1 VHANIYDPRAAESG
15 AWSFPR
21 LLVTLLSLRKD
32 EEHRGSAA
40 TAISA
45 PRRDFLRLNHQPYQF
60 CRRRAV
66 GTPQVDSRPQSAS
79 SGTPPPGCLFLGRPS
94 CEARDRGPNPR
105 FLTSPFIARGI
116 LLLSTWHASVDVQS
130 LEQNK
135 QVAQPA
141 LPGWESVEFWIKD
154 CG

>member
-1 VHANIYDPRAAESG
+1 MHANIYDPRAAESG
-15 AWSFPR
+15 AWSFAR

-66 GTPQVDSRPQSAS
+66 GTPQVDSRPAKRLVGYAPTGVSV
-79 SGTPPPGCLFLGRPS
+79 F
-94 CEARDRGPNPR
+94 GPAK
-105 FLTSPFIARGI
+105 L
-116 LLLSTWHASVDVQS
+116 
-130 LEQNK
+130 
-135 QVAQPA
+135 
-141 LPGWESVEFWIKD
+141 
-154 CG
+154 